1 MKELQEQLD
10 NINKNFNKLL
20 EDYRG
25 NKDSNSEALSYFRTI
40 RDNLNSLKTKL

>member
-10 NINKNFNKLL
+10 NINKSFNKLL

-25 NKDSNSEALSYFRTI
+25 NKEMVEYFM
-40 RDNLNSLKTKL
+40 NK